1 MEGIIKVGAVF
12 TAVSVITMLVYLRQ
26 KKPRSKLSFDLT
38 SILVY
43 LLIVGF
49 FIASYL
55 LYFLA

>member
-12 TAVSVITMLVYLRQ
+12 TAVSLITLLVYLKQ

>member
-12 TAVSVITMLVYLRQ
+12 TAVSLITLLVYLKQ

-49 FIASYL
+49 FVASYL

>member
-12 TAVSVITMLVYLRQ
+12 TAVSAITLLVYLRQ
-26 KKPRSKLSFDLT
+26 KKPRSKLSFDLI

-43 LLIVGF
+43 LLIAGF